1 MLKRLLGMIK
11 CTKTYIRKSEMCSGD
26 EFRITLTYKG
36 KKAVFRFHD
45 NYLNKSDKS
54 DFIRCL
60 LLDSEAYENAR
71 NIYDFMS
78 DFGYENIREAK
89 RIYKA
94 CENQSERVHRLF
106 NEQEIQVLSTIE

>member
-11 CTKTYIRKSEMCSGD
+11 CTKTRIGESKVCSGD

-54 DFIRCL
+54 DFIYSL
-60 LLDSEAYENAR
+60 LLDAQAYDNCRDIYEFVREYGYKNIQVAR
-71 NIYDFMS
+71 YT
-78 DFGYENIREAK
+78 
-89 RIYKA
+89 YKA
-94 CENQSERVHRLF
+94 CKEQSERVHRLF